1 MSVQAIPDGNRSS
14 RLHTTPHYSS
24 PWLFQNH
31 KILSG
36 NDPSESIPADEL
48 VKKINRAILKKE
60 FVFLH
65 LEQRTTATQFLIKA
79 YPQICSQAE
88 LLCRLEPADAAV
100 DLKNYEL
107 RHLMIDDGLSVIIS
121 NVSPVSLDGFFLRLT
136 LPANS
141 KVQTRRRAKRH
152 LCKNTHCKIIQG
164 DFILSGTIIDFTT
177 QALGINI
184 TPNTDT
190 TDFNDDKPAF
200 LIVDREG
207 LELYSGMGR
216 CLRNRLN
223 NFDRRLVFTPLI
235 QQDALYPSKELPHD
249 KQRPEMLFVPVFIIL
264 FPTHMWKEIFAIFP

>member
-1 MSVQAIPDGNRSS
+1 
-14 RLHTTPHYSS
+14 
-24 PWLFQNH
+24 
-31 KILSG
+31 
-36 NDPSESIPADEL
+36 
-48 VKKINRAILKKE
+48 
-60 FVFLH
+60 
-65 LEQRTTATQFLIKA
+65 
-79 YPQICSQAE
+79 
-88 LLCRLEPADAAV
+88 
-100 DLKNYEL
+100 
-107 RHLMIDDGLSVIIS
+107 MIDDGLSVIIS

-249 KQRPEMLFVPVFIIL
+249 KQQAGNAFCASFHHPFSNTYVERDICDISLTGFSICNEPEEDLLLPG
-264 FPTHMWKEIFAIFP
+264 MWIPELAIVYAGYVKMKSKGHLSPGR